1 MEVIGNAVSAIATAY
16 AAIYI
21 TAIVAKTFLI
31 YTEKLTDEKQ
41 IKEWFNFWNKRG
53 M

>member
-1 MEVIGNAVSAIATAY
+1 MEIIGRAVSAIATAY

-31 YTEKLTDEKQ
+31 YTEKLTD
-41 IKEWFNFWNKRG
+41 KR
-53 M
+53 MV

>member
-21 TAIVAKTFLI
+21 TAILTKTFLI
-31 YTEKLTDEKQ
+31 YTEKLVDEKQ
-41 IKEWFNFWNKRG
+41 IKEWFSFWNKRG